1 MIQRINL
8 IEKQALAFTYER
20 LVQICLVILAFNV
33 LMVGWQ
39 FLKVA
44 RLKPQIATFTTQV
57 EALTQEQAELTKQP
71 TQKQQAPQKK
81 KVSIGQYQ
89 QLFDILESSPMWSA
103 ILRGMVGNLPNSV
116 WITSLKSTSSMPAP
130 PPKKP
135 GEEND
140 PKKQPPVDMTMHVK
154 LEIGGTGTEV
164 RAIAEFT
171 SKLEKSPFFSNVTM
185 INTIKDANGYAFIIQ
200 GDVAPTAEYA
210 R

>member
-20 LVQICLVILAFNV
+20 LMQICVVILIFNA

-39 FLKVA
+39 ILKVA
-44 RLKPQIATFTTQV
+44 RLKPQIVSFTAQV
-57 EALTQEQAELTKQP
+57 DTLTQEQTELTAQP
-71 TQKQQAPQKK
+71 EQKKQQVQKK

-89 QLFDILESSPMWSA
+89 QLFDILESTPVWSA
-103 ILRGMVGNLPNSV
+103 VLRGMVGNLPNSV
-116 WITSLKSTSSMPAP
+116 WITSIKSTSSMPAP

-135 GEEND
+135 GED
-140 PKKQPPVDMTMHVK
+140 PKKQPPVDMTLRVK

-164 RAIAEFT
+164 RAIAEFVN
-171 SKLEKSPFFSNVTM
+171 KLEKSPYFSNVTM
-185 INTIKDANGYAFIIQ
+185 IGTNKDVNGYAFIIQ